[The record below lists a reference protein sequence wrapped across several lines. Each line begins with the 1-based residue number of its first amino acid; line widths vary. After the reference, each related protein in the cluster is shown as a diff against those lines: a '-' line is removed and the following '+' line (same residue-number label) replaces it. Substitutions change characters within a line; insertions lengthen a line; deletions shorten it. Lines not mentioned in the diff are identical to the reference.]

1 MAKNGKSNPA
11 SGSNRKPAK
20 ATGKNA
26 PGGTNGNANG
36 HSELWVGRKLKRK
49 EDPRLIQG
57 ISHYTDDIRLP
68 RMLHCVFVRSPH
80 AHAEIQAIRVDAAR
94 AVPGVVGVYTGE
106 DTSAIGMVPCAIAMP
121 DLKVPR
127 HPVLASGR
135 VRYVGEPVV
144 AILAEELYAARDAAE
159 LVEVDYNPLPVVT
172 DMEKALGGETPLVH
186 EEFASNKAFTHVLK
200 NGDVDTAFKQAG
212 HVIKQRMVNQRL
224 APIAMEP
231 RAVVAQYFPG
241 EKQLTVWSSTQIPH
255 LLRTQISVMV
265 GMPETHVRV
274 IAPEVGG
281 GFGSKLNVYAE
292 EGIVPWLAMKTC
304 RPVRWYET
312 RRENFT
318 STIHGRDTINDVE
331 LALDKDGTIRG
342 LKVHVLAD
350 LGAYHQLL
358 TPLIPQLTALM
369 IAGCYRIPALEIKID
384 GVFTNKMSTDAYR
397 GAGRP
402 EATYIIE
409 RIMDIAAHQLGLDSA
424 ELRRKNFPQPEEFPY
439 TTITGLTYDSAKYQE
454 SLARALQLSDYDGL
468 RRRQRA
474 GWKDGKYYGV
484 GVSTYVEIC
493 AIGPSAAT
501 PAGGWESG
509 TVRIEPTGK
518 VTVLTGASPHGQ
530 GEETTFAQLIADQ
543 LGITPDDVN
552 VVHGDT
558 MAVPYG
564 IGTFGSRATAVGGTA
579 AYMATQKL
587 KAKMAALA
595 AHLLGAKPE
604 DITIGRGQLT
614 AKGGK
619 SISYGELV
627 MAAYTARNIPA
638 GFEPGMEATHF
649 FEPSNFTF
657 PFGCHIASVEV
668 DGETGEVKIEKY
680 VAVDDCGNVI
690 NPLIVD
696 GQIHGGLVQ
705 GIGQAMWEELIYN
718 EDGQLITGSLMDYVM
733 PKAHF
738 FPEFTLDR
746 TVTPSPVNPMG
757 VKGVGEAG
765 TIASTPC
772 MVNAVCD
779 ALSPLGVRH
788 IEMPLKPER
797 VWRAIAGGQVAGPP
811 SANQA
816 GSQQPA
822 ATGIPA
828 KPEPAGRTAA
838 RGGKKPVKPAP
849 TKAVRR

>member
-1 MAKNGKSNPA
+1 MARNGKPRPAPRSN
-11 SGSNRKPAK
+11 GKTNGHAK
-20 ATGKNA
+20 AA
-26 PGGTNGNANG
+26 
-36 HSELWVGRKLKRK
+36 HWVGRKLKRK

-57 ISHYTDDIRLP
+57 ITHYTDDLKLP
-68 RMLHCVFVRSPH
+68 RMLYCALVRSPY
-80 AHAEIQAIRVDAAR
+80 AHAEIRGIRTDAAR
-94 AVPGVVGVYTGE
+94 ALSGVVGVFTAE
-106 DTSAIGMVPCAIAMP
+106 DTASLGMVPCAIQMP
-121 DLKVPR
+121 DLKVPK
-127 HPVLASGR
+127 HPVLATDR
-135 VRYVGEPVV
+135 VRYVGEPVAAV
-144 AILAEELYAARDAAE
+144 IADDLYTSRDAAE
-159 LVEVDYNPLPVVT
+159 LVEVDYEPLPVVT
-172 DMEKALGGETPLVH
+172 DMQKALSNDTPYVH
-186 EEFASNKAFTHVLK
+186 DEFRSNKAFTHTLK
-200 NGDVDTAFKQAG
+200 NGDIGAAFKKADR
-212 HVIKQRMVNQRL
+212 VVKQRMLNQRL
-224 APIAMEP
+224 APIAMET
-231 RAVVAQYFPG
+231 RAVLAEYLPG
-241 EKQLTVWSSTQIPH
+241 EHRLTVWSSTQIPH
-255 LLRTQISVMV
+255 LLRTQISVML
-265 GMPETHVRV
+265 GLPETAVRV

-292 EGIVPWLAMKTC
+292 EGLIPWLAIKLG
-304 RPVRWYET
+304 RPVKWSET

-318 STIHGRDTINDVE
+318 ATIHGRDTINDVE
-331 LALDKDGTIRG
+331 LALKKDGTVLG
-342 LKVHVLAD
+342 LRVHILAD

-369 IAGCYRIPALEIKID
+369 LAGCYKFPAIDIEIQ

-402 EATYIIE
+402 EATYIVE
-409 RIMDIAAHQLGLDSA
+409 RIMDIAAHELGMDSA
-424 ELRRKNFPQPEEFPY
+424 QFRLKNFPQPKEFPF

-454 SLARALQLSDYDGL
+454 SLKRALQLAGYDTL
-468 RRRQRA
+468 RRRQKN
-474 GWKDGKYYGV
+474 GWKQGKYYGV

-509 TVRIEPTGK
+509 TVRVEPTGK

-530 GEETTFAQLIADQ
+530 GQETTFAQLIADE
-543 LGITPDDVN
+543 LGIDPDDVS

-579 AYMATQKL
+579 AYLATQKL
-587 KAKMAALA
+587 KAKMATLA
-595 AHLLGAKPE
+595 AHLLGSTPG
-604 DITIGRGQLT
+604 DITIGRGHLT
-614 AKGGK
+614 AKRNKK
-619 SISYGELV
+619 SISFGELV
-627 MAAYTARNIPA
+627 MAAYTARNIPP

-657 PFGCHIASVEV
+657 PFGAHIASVEV
-668 DGETGEVKIEKY
+668 DADTGEVKVDKY

-690 NPLIVD
+690 NPLLVD
-696 GQIHGGLVQ
+696 GQIQGGIAQ

-718 EDGQLITGSLMDYVM
+718 EEGQLVTGSLMEYAL

-738 FPEFTLDR
+738 LPEFTLDR

-779 ALSPLGVRH
+779 ALSPLGIRH

-797 VWRAIAGGQVAGPP
+797 VWRAIIQV
-811 SANQA
+811 QA
-816 GSQQPA
+816 AP
-822 ATGIPA
+822 
-828 KPEPAGRTAA
+828 KEPEPAMVPALAAAAA
-838 RGGKKPVKPAP
+838 RKPAQK
-849 TKAVRR
+849 TARRRV

>member
-1 MAKNGKSNPA
+1 MARNGKPRPAPRSN
-11 SGSNRKPAK
+11 GKTNGHAK
-20 ATGKNA
+20 AA
-26 PGGTNGNANG
+26 
-36 HSELWVGRKLKRK
+36 HWVGRKLKRK

-57 ISHYTDDIRLP
+57 ITHYTDDLKLP
-68 RMLHCVFVRSPH
+68 RMLYCTLVRSPY
-80 AHAEIQAIRVDAAR
+80 AHAEIRGIRTDAAR
-94 AVPGVVGVYTGE
+94 TVSGVVGVFIAE
-106 DTSAIGMVPCAIAMP
+106 DTASLGMVPCAIQMP
-121 DLKVPR
+121 DLKVPK
-127 HPVLASGR
+127 HPVLATDR
-135 VRYVGEPVV
+135 VRYVGEPVAAVV
-144 AILAEELYAARDAAE
+144 ADDLYVARDAAE
-159 LVEVDYNPLPVVT
+159 LVEVDYEPLPVVT
-172 DMEKALGGETPLVH
+172 DMQMALSNDTPYVH
-186 EEFASNKAFTHVLK
+186 DEFRSNKAFTHTLK
-200 NGDVDTAFKQAG
+200 NGDIAAAFKKADR
-212 HVIKQRMVNQRL
+212 VVKQRMLNQRL
-224 APIAMEP
+224 APIAMET
-231 RAVVAQYFPG
+231 RAVLAEYLPG
-241 EKQLTVWSSTQIPH
+241 EHRLTVWSSTQIPH
-255 LLRTQISVMV
+255 LLRTQISVML
-265 GMPETHVRV
+265 GLPETAVRV

-292 EGIVPWLAMKTC
+292 EGLIPWLAMKLG
-304 RPVRWYET
+304 RPVKWSET

-318 STIHGRDTINDVE
+318 ATIHGRDTINDVE
-331 LALDKDGTIRG
+331 LALKKDGTVLG
-342 LKVHVLAD
+342 LRVRILAD

-369 IAGCYRIPALEIKID
+369 LAGCYKFTAIDIEIQ

-402 EATYIIE
+402 EATYIVE
-409 RIMDIAAHQLGLDSA
+409 RIMDIAAHELGMDSA
-424 ELRRKNFPQPEEFPY
+424 QFRLKNFPQPKEFPF

-454 SLARALQLSDYDGL
+454 SLKRALQLAGYDTL
-468 RRRQRA
+468 RRRQKN
-474 GWKDGKYYGV
+474 GWKQGKYYGV

-509 TVRIEPTGK
+509 TVRVEPTGK

-530 GEETTFAQLIADQ
+530 GQETTFAQLIADE
-543 LGITPDDVN
+543 LGIDPEDVS

-579 AYMATQKL
+579 AYLATQKL
-587 KAKMAALA
+587 KAKMATLA
-595 AHLLGAKPE
+595 AHLLGSTPG
-604 DITIGRGQLT
+604 DITIGRGHLT
-614 AKGGK
+614 AKRNNK
-619 SISYGELV
+619 SISFGELV
-627 MAAYTARNIPA
+627 MAAYTARNIPP

-657 PFGCHIASVEV
+657 PFGAHIASVEV
-668 DGETGEVKIEKY
+668 DAETGEVKVDKY

-690 NPLIVD
+690 NPLLVD
-696 GQIHGGLVQ
+696 GQIQGGIAQ

-718 EDGQLITGSLMDYVM
+718 EEGQLVTGSLMEYAL

-738 FPEFTLDR
+738 LPEFTLDR

-779 ALSPLGVRH
+779 ALSPLGIRH

-797 VWRAIAGGQVAGPP
+797 VWRAIIQV
-811 SANQA
+811 QA
-816 GSQQPA
+816 AP
-822 ATGIPA
+822 
-828 KPEPAGRTAA
+828 KEPEPAIVPALAAAAA
-838 RGGKKPVKPAP
+838 RKPAQK
-849 TKAVRR
+849 TARRRV